1 MRTRTAIFFV
11 LSCCVICLDDQ
22 SIAVL
27 TTPRAMLVYMLAL
40 WLCCERCVKN
50 KCKATTEPVSMYE
63 TVKENYKLSQTVMN
77 LSEQHRLLCEI
88 RSTGLKSLRYSKDTF
103 VELKFPSTTK
113 KLTGS
118 TQESKASETHLVETE
133 SVLKARAAFHRGS
146 MSDSY
151 ISQPRRAILPH

>member
-1 MRTRTAIFFV
+1 MRIKSAAFC
-11 LSCCVICLDDQ
+11 LLALCVICLDEQ

-27 TTPRAMLVYMLAL
+27 ASPRAMLVYMLAL
-40 WLCCERCVKN
+40 WLCCERCVRD
-50 KCKATTEPVSMYE
+50 KCEATKVSMYA
-63 TVKENYKLSQTVMN
+63 TVKENHELSQTVMN

-88 RSTGLKSLRYSKDTF
+88 RNNGLKSLRYSKDTF

-113 KLTGS
+113 KSTGS
-118 TQESKASETHLVETE
+118 KQESKASETHLVETD

-151 ISQPRRAILPH
+151 ISQPRRASLSQ